1 MGRAWAIEH
10 GDDLMSN
17 PIDRFRNVLRN
28 RVDIAARWHGLKK
41 WDDIYD
47 FAMQDPDIAALWD
60 DKQVQRQIIVEAIAI
75 ILDHADA
82 DLDGCR
88 KRFGPQ
94 LVDLVV
100 SGRNRFLTK
109 QEEDEDGQ

>member
-1 MGRAWAIEH
+1 
-10 GDDLMSN
+10 MSN
-17 PIDRFRNVLRN
+17 PVDRFRNVLRN

-41 WDDIYD
+41 LDDIYD

-75 ILDHADA
+75 ILDHADT

-94 LVDLVV
+94 LVDSVV
-100 SGRNRFLTK
+100 SSRNRFLTK